1 MQTRIVGIPVFL
13 QTNAIAKYVS
23 IKKNV
28 QEVEIVTTAANFE
41 NDMKK
46 ILLSKMTDAEKDKAA
61 KELVKKV
68 LKEIGYDAGVEV
80 WEKLLRI
87 THER

>member
-1 MQTRIVGIPVFL
+1 MI
-13 QTNAIAKYVS
+13 
-23 IKKNV
+23 
-28 QEVEIVTTAANFE
+28 TAANFE

-61 KELVKKV
+61 KELVKSV
-68 LKEIGYDAGVEV
+68 LKEIGYDAGVEA

-87 THER
+87 TNERRSV